1 MDISIEDKIELLF
14 KENKELK
21 ERLSN
26 IKNKNEELEEILDE
40 VKDNLN
46 VEFIEEEFN
55 ELFNERF
62 NEIEIKNEKL
72 DDYLKEIQ
80 NYSDKNLKKIN
91 FEIENIKEQTNQE
104 LVIIKNSI
112 INMDNIIVSIF
123 DYIEIEKQKKQKN
136 NLKII
141 IGFIGI
147 LSIIYY
153 KFT

>member
-14 KENKELK
+14 KENKEIK

-40 VKDNLN
+40 IKDNLN

-72 DDYLKEIQ
+72 DEYLKEIQ
-80 NYSDKNLKKIN
+80 NYSDKNLKKIK

-153 KFT
+153 KFI

>member
-26 IKNKNEELEEILDE
+26 IKDKNEELEEILDE
-40 VKDNLN
+40 IKDNLN

-62 NEIEIKNEKL
+62 NEIEIRNEKL
-72 DDYLKEIQ
+72 DDYLKEIE

-91 FEIENIKEQTNQE
+91 FEIENVKEKTNEE
-104 LVIIKNSI
+104 LLIIKNSI
-112 INMDNIIVSIF
+112 MNMDNIIVSIF
-123 DYIEIEKQKKQKN
+123 DYIEIEKKKKHKN
-136 NLKII
+136 NLKIV

-153 KFT
+153 KFI

>member
-40 VKDNLN
+40 IKDNLN

-80 NYSDKNLKKIN
+80 NYSDKNLKKIK

>member
-1 MDISIEDKIELLF
+1 MNISIEDKIELLF
-14 KENKELK
+14 EENKELK

-80 NYSDKNLKKIN
+80 NYSDKNLKKIK
-91 FEIENIKEQTNQE
+91 FEIESIKEQTNQE

-123 DYIEIEKQKKQKN
+123 DYIEIEKQKKHKN

>member
-80 NYSDKNLKKIN
+80 NYSDKNLKKIK
-91 FEIENIKEQTNQE
+91 FEIENINVQKDQE

-153 KFT
+153 KFI

>member
-14 KENKELK
+14 KENKEFK

-80 NYSDKNLKKIN
+80 NYSDKNLKKIK

-153 KFT
+153 KFI

>member
-123 DYIEIEKQKKQKN
+123 DYIEIEKQKKHKN

>member
-40 VKDNLN
+40 IKDNLN

-80 NYSDKNLKKIN
+80 NYSDKNLKKIK
-91 FEIENIKEQTNQE
+91 FEIENIKEQTNKE

-112 INMDNIIVSIF
+112 INIDNIIVSIF
-123 DYIEIEKQKKQKN
+123 DYIEIEKQKKHKN
-136 NLKII
+136 NLKIV

-153 KFT
+153 KFI

>member
-40 VKDNLN
+40 IKDNLN

-80 NYSDKNLKKIN
+80 NYSDKNLKKIK

-123 DYIEIEKQKKQKN
+123 DYIEIEKQKKHKN

>member
-14 KENKELK
+14 KENKEIK

-40 VKDNLN
+40 IKDNLN

-80 NYSDKNLKKIN
+80 NYSDKNLKKFK
-91 FEIENIKEQTNQE
+91 FEIENFKKQINQE

-153 KFT
+153 KFI

>member
-80 NYSDKNLKKIN
+80 NYSDKNFKKIK

-104 LVIIKNSI
+104 LGIIKNSI
-112 INMDNIIVSIF
+112 INMNNIIVSIF

-153 KFT
+153 KFI

>member
-72 DDYLKEIQ
+72 DECLKEIQ

-91 FEIENIKEQTNQE
+91 FEIENIKEQTNKE

-123 DYIEIEKQKKQKN
+123 DYIEIEKQKKHKN

>member
-14 KENKELK
+14 KENKEIK

-72 DDYLKEIQ
+72 DEYLKEIQ
-80 NYSDKNLKKIN
+80 NYSDKNLKKIK

-153 KFT
+153 KFI

>member
-14 KENKELK
+14 KENKEFK

-40 VKDNLN
+40 IKDNLN

-80 NYSDKNLKKIN
+80 NYSDKNLKKFK
-91 FEIENIKEQTNQE
+91 FEIENFKEQINQE

-153 KFT
+153 KFI

>member
-14 KENKELK
+14 KENKEIK

-40 VKDNLN
+40 IKDNLN

-72 DDYLKEIQ
+72 DEYLKEIQ
-80 NYSDKNLKKIN
+80 NYSDKNLKKFK
-91 FEIENIKEQTNQE
+91 FEIENFKEQINQE

-123 DYIEIEKQKKQKN
+123 DYIEIEKQKQHKN

-153 KFT
+153 KFI

>member
-14 KENKELK
+14 KENKEIK

-40 VKDNLN
+40 IKDNLN

-72 DDYLKEIQ
+72 DEYLKEIQ
-80 NYSDKNLKKIN
+80 NYSDKNLKKFK
-91 FEIENIKEQTNQE
+91 FEIENFKEQINQE

-153 KFT
+153 KFI

>member
-14 KENKELK
+14 KENKEFK

-80 NYSDKNLKKIN
+80 NYSDKNLKKIK

>member
-40 VKDNLN
+40 IKDNLN

-72 DDYLKEIQ
+72 DDYLKEIE

-91 FEIENIKEQTNQE
+91 FEIENIKEQTNKE

-112 INMDNIIVSIF
+112 INIDNIIVSIF
-123 DYIEIEKQKKQKN
+123 DYIEIEKQKKHKN
-136 NLKII
+136 NLKIV

-153 KFT
+153 KFI

>member
-91 FEIENIKEQTNQE
+91 FEIENIKEQTNKE

-153 KFT
+153 KFI

>member
-26 IKNKNEELEEILDE
+26 IKDKNEELEEILDK

-46 VEFIEEEFN
+46 VEFIEQEFN

-62 NEIEIKNEKL
+62 NEIEMKNEKL
-72 DDYLKEIQ
+72 DDYLQEIK
-80 NYSDKNLKKIN
+80 NYSDKNLKKIHI
-91 FEIENIKEQTNQE
+91 EIENVKEKTNEE
-104 LVIIKNSI
+104 LLIIKNSI
-112 INMDNIIVSIF
+112 MNIDNIIVSIF
-123 DYIEIEKQKKQKN
+123 DYIEIEKKKNHKN
-136 NLKII
+136 NLINV

-153 KFT
+153 KFA

>member
-40 VKDNLN
+40 IKDNLN

-80 NYSDKNLKKIN
+80 NYSDKNLKKIK

-153 KFT
+153 KFI

>member
-40 VKDNLN
+40 IKDNLN

-80 NYSDKNLKKIN
+80 NYSDKNLKKIK

-123 DYIEIEKQKKQKN
+123 DYIEIEKQKKHKN
-136 NLKII
+136 NLKIV

-153 KFT
+153 KFI

>member
-40 VKDNLN
+40 IKDNLN

-72 DDYLKEIQ
+72 DECLKEIQ
-80 NYSDKNLKKIN
+80 NYSDKNLKKIK
-91 FEIENIKEQTNQE
+91 FEIENFKEQTNQE

>member
-80 NYSDKNLKKIN
+80 NYSDKNLKKIK
-91 FEIENIKEQTNQE
+91 FEIENFKEQTSKE

-123 DYIEIEKQKKQKN
+123 DYIEIEKQKKHKN

>member
-72 DDYLKEIQ
+72 DEYLKEIQ
-80 NYSDKNLKKIN
+80 NYSDKNLKKIK
-91 FEIENIKEQTNQE
+91 FEIENFKEQTSKE

-123 DYIEIEKQKKQKN
+123 DYIEIEKQKKHKN

>member
-80 NYSDKNLKKIN
+80 NYSDKNLKKIK

-153 KFT
+153 KFI

>member
-14 KENKELK
+14 KENKEIK

-40 VKDNLN
+40 IKDNLN

-80 NYSDKNLKKIN
+80 NYSDKNLKKIK

-123 DYIEIEKQKKQKN
+123 DYIEIEKQKKHKN

>member
-80 NYSDKNLKKIN
+80 NYSDKNLKKIK

-123 DYIEIEKQKKQKN
+123 DYIEIEKQKKHKN

>member
-80 NYSDKNLKKIN
+80 NYSDKNLKKIK